1 VRMLNDIKVGSKLV
15 LLVFLFFVC
24 MGIVAGV
31 GILSLRSVSEET
43 NILYHNNMLALSS
56 AKEANVH
63 LINMSRAVRNMALVT
78 SESRASYRSRYD
90 GFLAELQKELRIAE
104 DKLVLPEA
112 KASMQKTKDAVA
124 ALLPENFEIMENM
137 NNRSA
142 EETLARL
149 HAVRA
154 KADAA
159 DDQMTVL
166 CNVIEGAA
174 QARAAEI
181 EKDAHF
187 ALVLSMIVYAIAT
200 SLITILG
207 MMIKR
212 AIANPLAELS
222 HKASLVAGGD
232 MKQKFIL
239 DRKDELGSL
248 ATSLDQM
255 VTHLA
260 VRIAEAEE
268 HSQKAS
274 EAMIEANSAKE
285 AAEGGRREILAA
297 AENVELVV
305 SRLSVATEELSAQVE
320 QSSRGTSLQ
329 RERVSCSATAM
340 EEMNS
345 TVIEVAR
352 NASIAANGSERAR
365 MRAGEGQQ
373 IVKQSVDSI
382 GTVQKDT
389 EELGRNMEDLGR
401 RAESIG
407 VVMTVIADIADQ
419 TNLLA
424 LNAAIEAA
432 RAGEAGRGFAVVAD
446 EVRKL
451 AEKTMNATL
460 EVGESINGIQSGT
473 RQSIGAV
480 ERTAQNLDLTSQ
492 LVKQSGEA
500 LDHIVSES
508 VAVADQIRGIATAS
522 EEQTSVS
529 EGITRS
535 LEEINISAS
544 EAAIAMQA
552 SAEAVSDLTSQARDL
567 QALVCK
573 LRAVN

>member
-1 VRMLNDIKVGSKLV
+1 MLNDIKVGSKLV

-56 AKEANVH
+56 AKEANVQ

-78 SESRASYRSRYD
+78 SESRTSYRSRYD
-90 GFLAELQKELRIAE
+90 GFLAELQKQLKIAE